1 MHRFLVPS
9 ELLAHDRENQRDQYK
24 QKQRDRSAVAAR
36 LSLSWPESKK
46 RKRTVGRP
54 SFEALYLRAI
64 YRAIRNDALPEA
76 LTSTV
81 KPSWWSP
88 GMSLIFS
95 EEEIAFKLQ
104 TFQRIDETVEQIE
117 IDEESADGGE
127 THEINEVAPERGRIS
142 MRQVGEIYVV
152 SGTQRWQIG

>member
-1 MHRFLVPS
+1 VPS
-9 ELLAHDRENQRDQYK
+9 ELFAHDRENKRDQYR
-24 QKQRDRSAVAAR
+24 QRECDRSAVAAR
-36 LSLSWPESKK
+36 LSLSWPESRK

-88 GMSLIFS
+88 GMSLILS

-104 TFQRIDETVEQIE
+104 RFQRIDETVEQIE
-117 IDEESADGGE
+117 IDEEPADGGE
-127 THEINEVAPERGRIS
+127 TREINEVAPDIS
-142 MRQVGEIYVV
+142 CILSY
-152 SGTQRWQIG
+152 